1 MRSIALINQKGGV
14 GKTTTAVNLGA
25 CLAEA
30 GRRVLLVDMDP
41 QANLTSWILGPASEE
56 VEDTIGEVLL
66 SKTAISEVVVEVENY
81 GVSLIPSGI
90 HLSGVERILAGEVAA
105 ETILKQAIEKAQFE
119 VEVGDPEF
127 DEFNYIL
134 FDCPPSLG
142 LLTLNALVASRE
154 VIIPVQAKVL
164 ALNGVANLRR
174 VIGVI
179 HERLNPNLEVT
190 GILLCMTDSRTNL
203 SREVEASARKHF
215 KSLVFRSTIRE
226 NVRVAESPSH
236 FLPVT
241 MYASNNPAAEDYR
254 HLCKEILAQ
263 EERYYGEL
271 NEVEKVGEGQGAP
284 ENSSN
289 SRLQETA

>member
-41 QANLTSWILGPASEE
+41 QANLSTWLLGPAA
-56 VEDTIGEVLL
+56 EDLETTIGEILL
-66 SKTAISEVVVEVENY
+66 GKASLTDAIMEVEAPKQ
-81 GVSLIPSGI
+81 SLIPSGL
-90 HLSGVERILAGEVAA
+90 HLSGVERMLAGEMAA
-105 ETILKQAIEKAQFE
+105 EGILKREFEKTQFE
-119 VEVGDPEF
+119 AGVGDPEF
-127 DEFNYIL
+127 DEYDYVL

-142 LLTLNALVASRE
+142 LLTLNALSAARE

-179 HERLNPNLEVT
+179 RERLNPGLEVS

-203 SREVEASARKHF
+203 SREVESSARSHF
-215 KSLVFRSTIRE
+215 GPLVYRSMIRE

-236 FLPVT
+236 FLPIT
-241 MYASNNPAAEDYR
+241 RYAGSNPAAEDYR
-254 HLCKEILAQ
+254 NFCREVLAQ
-263 EERYYGEL
+263 ERLAPGL
-271 NEVEKVGEGQGAP
+271 DAHSPDQVEGGSPGAG
-284 ENSSN
+284 STK
-289 SRLQETA
+289 LQESA